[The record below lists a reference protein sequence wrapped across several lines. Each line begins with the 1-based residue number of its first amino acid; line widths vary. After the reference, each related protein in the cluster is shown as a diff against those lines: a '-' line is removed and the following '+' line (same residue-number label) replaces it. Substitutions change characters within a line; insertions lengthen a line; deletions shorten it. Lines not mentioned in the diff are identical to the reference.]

1 MIRKR
6 SVRIAGHR
14 TSISLEEEFWADLAS
29 VAAARG
35 ISINALVTS
44 IDAARGGNL
53 SSALRLFVRQCYRDG
68 ELPAAEPVAAGST
81 PLAAAGRDGSADDAG
96 FASASPVKPLRIS

>member
-35 ISINALVTS
+35 VSVNALVTS

-68 ELPAAEPVAAGST
+68 ELPAAELPAADSAPLAVATASSAAG
-81 PLAAAGRDGSADDAG
+81 PDAAAG
-96 FASASPVKPLRIS
+96 

>member
-14 TSISLEEEFWADLAS
+14 TSISLEEEFWADLAA
-29 VAAARG
+29 VAARRG
-35 ISINALVTS
+35 VSINALVTS

-68 ELPAAEPVAAGST
+68 ELPAPGSAEAT
-81 PLAAAGRDGSADDAG
+81 PGMPSPAAAEERPHA
-96 FASASPVKPLRIS
+96 P

>member
-35 ISINALVTS
+35 VSINALVTS

-68 ELPAAEPVAAGST
+68 ELPAAELATQTADAGADAAG
-81 PLAAAGRDGSADDAG
+81 
-96 FASASPVKPLRIS
+96 PVTPLRIS

>member
-1 MIRKR
+1 MAAPGTALRKR

-35 ISINALVTS
+35 VSINALVTS

-68 ELPAAEPVAAGST
+68 ELPAAEPATPAAG
-81 PLAAAGRDGSADDAG
+81 AGAAG
-96 FASASPVKPLRIS
+96 PVRPLRIS